1 MEKLVVLKTNL
12 EMLEKKK
19 ENLEETIHLLK
30 AKIERIE
37 LHVKRQASSAAKRT
51 KKKTPE
57 GENPKEVKD

>member
-37 LHVKRQASSAAKRT
+37 LHVKRQATSAAKRT
-51 KKKTPE
+51 RKKTSE
-57 GENPKEVKD
+57 EEIPKKS